1 MDKKECAKIES
12 LDNSESSLSM
22 NKEAVSN
29 ANQPSQQY
37 SFGRSLHYDCNLANF
52 IIQWSKEVSVEDDNS
67 QPTDFA
73 N

>member
-37 SFGRSLHYDCNLANF
+37 SFGRIVDTNL
-52 IIQWSKEVSVEDDNS
+52 NS
-67 QPTDFA
+67 QPRGY
-73 N
+73 